1 MRIILYTG
9 KGGVGKTSVSA
20 ATALRLAKLGRR
32 TLVMSTDAA
41 HSLSDSFDVPLAHEP
56 VQVAPNLWAQEISVL
71 HEVDRYWVT
80 LQQYMSA
87 LLSWRGMEDVVAEE
101 MTVLPGAEEL
111 AGLVRIVK
119 HYESGLYDAIVVDCA
134 PTGDT
139 LRLLSFPDIAKW
151 WLEKLFPIQRQAA
164 KIMRPFVR
172 AVTDMPM
179 PEDDV
184 FDSIKHLLMQLDR
197 IHTLLADQEMT
208 SVRIVLNAEKMV
220 VKEAQRVYTYL
231 SLFGYSSDMVVCN
244 RLFPKAVNS
253 EYFAA
258 WHEIQSRNHK
268 LVEECFDPVPIFDV
282 PFFDTEVVGLE
293 MLGKMGDAIFGD
305 ADPANVFFHGKTQT
319 IEPTETGYVLK
330 MPLPLAT
337 KEQLDLMQTGD
348 ELVVQVGDYK
358 RNLILPRALAS
369 LQISGAKLEG
379 GELRVSF
386 LRPDGDS
393 GPGTAQGSG
402 AAAARTGT
410 ATT

>member
-20 ATALRLAKLGRR
+20 ASALRLARLGHR

-41 HSLSDSFDVPLAHEP
+41 HSLADSFDTTLGSEP

-71 HEVDRYWVT
+71 HEVDRFWIT
-80 LQQYMSA
+80 LQKYMSA

-119 HYESGLYDAIVVDCA
+119 HYESGLYDAIIVDCA

-139 LRLLSFPDIAKW
+139 LRLLSFPDIARW

-164 KIMRPFVR
+164 KVLRPFMR

-184 FDSIKHLLMQLDR
+184 FESIKHLLTQLDR
-197 IHTLLADQEMT
+197 IHALLADQDMT

-220 VKEAQRVYTYL
+220 VKEAQRTHTYL
-231 SLFGYSSDMVVCN
+231 SLFGYSTDMVVCN
-244 RLFPKAVNS
+244 RLFPKEVDG
-253 EYFAA
+253 EYFSA
-258 WHEIQSRNHK
+258 WRDIQSRNHV
-268 LVEECFDPVPIFDV
+268 LVEECFSPVPIYDV

-293 MLGKMGDAIFGD
+293 MLDKMGEAIFGA
-305 ADPANVFFHGKTQT
+305 ADPVSVFFHGRTET
-319 IEPTETGYVLK
+319 IEPTAQGFLLK
-330 MPLPLAT
+330 MPLPLAR

-358 RNLILPRALAS
+358 RNVILPRALAA
-369 LQISGAKLEG
+369 LQVASAKLED
-379 GELRVSF
+379 GELRINFVRREKQGGSEPPG
-386 LRPDGDS
+386 LGTTAQE
-393 GPGTAQGSG
+393 PGTV
-402 AAAARTGT
+402 
-410 ATT
+410 AT

>member
-20 ATALRLAKLGRR
+20 ASALRLARLGHR

-41 HSLSDSFDVPLAHEP
+41 HSLADSFDTTLGSEP

-71 HEVDRYWVT
+71 HEVDRFWIT
-80 LQQYMSA
+80 LQKYMSA
-87 LLSWRGMEDVVAEE
+87 LLSWRGMDDVVAEE

-119 HYESGLYDAIVVDCA
+119 HYESGLYDAIIVDCA

-139 LRLLSFPDIAKW
+139 LRLLSFPDIARW

-164 KIMRPFVR
+164 KVLRPFMR

-184 FDSIKHLLMQLDR
+184 FESIKHLLTQLDR
-197 IHTLLADQEMT
+197 IHTLLADQDMT

-220 VKEAQRVYTYL
+220 VKEAQRTHTYL
-231 SLFGYSSDMVVCN
+231 SLFGYSTDMVVCN
-244 RLFPKAVNS
+244 RLFPKEVDG
-253 EYFAA
+253 EYFSA
-258 WHEIQSRNHK
+258 WRDIQSRNHV
-268 LVEECFDPVPIFDV
+268 LVEECFSPVPIYDV

-293 MLGKMGDAIFGD
+293 MLDKMGEAIFGT
-305 ADPANVFFHGKTQT
+305 ADPAGVFFHGKTET
-319 IEPTETGYVLK
+319 IEPTAQGFLLK
-330 MPLPLAT
+330 MPLPLAR

-358 RNLILPRALAS
+358 RNVILPRALAT
-369 LQISGAKLEG
+369 LQVASAKLED
-379 GELRVSF
+379 GELRINFVRREKQGGSEPPG
-386 LRPDGDS
+386 LGTTAKE
-393 GPGTAQGSG
+393 PGTA
-402 AAAARTGT
+402 
-410 ATT
+410 AT

>member
-1 MRIILYTG
+1 M
-9 KGGVGKTSVSA
+9 GKTSVSA
-20 ATALRLAKLGRR
+20 ATALRLSKQGQR

-41 HSLSDSFDVPLAHEP
+41 HSLADSFDRPLGNEP
-56 VQVAPNLWAQEISVL
+56 VEVAPNLWAQEISVL

-111 AGLVRIVK
+111 AGLVRIVR
-119 HYESGLYDAIVVDCA
+119 HYDSGQYDAIIVDCA

-139 LRLLSFPDIAKW
+139 LRLLSFPEIARW

-164 KIMRPFVR
+164 KVMRPFMR

-184 FDSIKHLLMQLDR
+184 FDSIKHLLTQLDR
-197 IHTLLADQEMT
+197 IHGLLADHEMT

-220 VKEAQRVYTYL
+220 VKEAQRTYTYL
-231 SLFGYSSDMVVCN
+231 NLFGYSSDLVVCN
-244 RLFPKAVNS
+244 RLFPKEV
-253 EYFAA
+253 EGKYFSA
-258 WHEIQSRNHK
+258 WREIQGRNHQ
-268 LVEECFDPVPIFDV
+268 LVEECFSPVPIFDV

-293 MLGKMGDAIFGD
+293 MLDKMGEAIFGD
-305 ADPANVFFHGKTQT
+305 ADPAGVFFEGNAQT
-319 IEPTETGYVLK
+319 IEATPQGFMLK

-337 KEQLDLMQTGD
+337 KEQLDLLQTGD

-358 RNLILPRALAS
+358 RNLILPRALAT
-369 LQISGAKLEG
+369 LQIASAKLEN
-379 GELRVSF
+379 GELRLNFV
-386 LRPDGDS
+386 RPNS
-393 GPGTAQGSG
+393 EPGGKPQGSG
-402 AAAARTGT
+402 AAATQTGP

>member
-20 ATALRLAKLGRR
+20 STAFGLARRGYR

-41 HSLSDSFDVPLAHEP
+41 HSLADSFDVPLGNEP
-56 VQVAPNLWAQEISVL
+56 VEITKNLWAQEISVL

-80 LQQYMSA
+80 LQRYLST

-119 HYESGLYDAIVVDCA
+119 HYDSGLYDAIVVDCA

-139 LRLLSFPDIAKW
+139 LRLLSFPEIARW
-151 WLEKLFPIQRQAA
+151 WLEKLFPIQRHAA
-164 KIMRPFVR
+164 RVLRPLAR

-184 FDSIKHLLMQLDR
+184 FESIKQLLTQLDR
-197 IHTLLADQEMT
+197 IHDLLADQNMT

-244 RLFPKAVNS
+244 RLFPRTIES
-253 EYFAA
+253 SYFDG
-258 WHEIQSRNHK
+258 WREIQSRNHK
-268 LVEECFDPVPIFDV
+268 LVEECFSPVPIFDV
-282 PFFDTEVVGLE
+282 PFFDKEVVGLE
-293 MLGKMGDAIFGD
+293 MLERMSVAIFGEQ
-305 ADPANVFFHGKTQT
+305 DPAEVFFKGKVQT
-319 IEPTETGYVLK
+319 IEPNGTGFILR
-330 MPLPLAT
+330 MPLPLAS
-337 KEQLDLMQTGD
+337 KDQIDLLQTGD

-358 RNLILPRALAS
+358 RNIILPRALAT
-369 LQISGAKLEG
+369 LQVAGAKLES
-379 GELRVSF
+379 GELRINFVQPASSAV
-386 LRPDGDS
+386 R
-393 GPGTAQGSG
+393 
-402 AAAARTGT
+402 
-410 ATT
+410 